1 MLVFTAYSERALL
14 QRGLESGA
22 HGYVLKEAPHD
33 TLLKAIEKVA
43 AGETFVDPALIPSLA
58 TGRDGQEILTQRERE
73 ILQLLADGVERRRRS
88 NSSSPGDGEEPRAP
102 HPGEARGGDPHPG
115 GRHRAARGDNRLSD
129 EHVVAERL
137 LAERAERRRI
147 AEQLHDGPVQH
158 VAALS
163 QMLDAAVA
171 ALEDGDVQMGQRVA
185 ARALAVAR
193 DAAEELRGIVAGLEP
208 ITLHEV
214 GLAAA
219 VREVASRTAG
229 RRGASVEV
237 TIAETELGEG
247 ARSSLFQVIREAL
260 DQAVRRGPP
269 TVVRSRSRVP
279 RRVVSSSW
287 SRTTRLRNAV
297 RP

>member
-1 MLVFTAYSERALL
+1 M
-14 QRGLESGA
+14 
-22 HGYVLKEAPHD
+22 
-33 TLLKAIEKVA
+33 
-43 AGETFVDPALIPSLA
+43 
-58 TGRDGQEILTQRERE
+58 
-73 ILQLLADGVERRRRS
+73 
-88 NSSSPGDGEEPRAP
+88 
-102 HPGEARGGDPHPG
+102 
-115 GRHRAARGDNRLSD
+115 SD

-137 LAERAERRRI
+137 LGERAERRRI

-171 ALEDGDVQMGQRVA
+171 ALEEGEVEAGQRVA

-208 ITLHEV
+208 VTLNEV

-219 VREVASRTAG
+219 VREVADRTAG

-247 ARSSLFQVIREAL
+247 ARSTLFQVIREAL

-269 TVVRSRSRVP
+269 TAVSVSLARTLAGGVEL
-279 RRVVSSSW
+279 VVSDDAAPERRQAVIDGLAERAAELNGTFEARRDGSL
-287 SRTTRLRNAV
+287 TTIRLVVPPSAARL
-297 RP
+297 

>member
-1 MLVFTAYSERALL
+1 M
-14 QRGLESGA
+14 
-22 HGYVLKEAPHD
+22 
-33 TLLKAIEKVA
+33 
-43 AGETFVDPALIPSLA
+43 
-58 TGRDGQEILTQRERE
+58 
-73 ILQLLADGVERRRRS
+73 
-88 NSSSPGDGEEPRAP
+88 
-102 HPGEARGGDPHPG
+102 
-115 GRHRAARGDNRLSD
+115 SD

-137 LAERAERRRI
+137 LGERAERRRI

-171 ALEDGDVQMGQRVA
+171 ALEEGEVEAGQRLA

-208 ITLHEV
+208 VTLNEV

-219 VREVASRTAG
+219 VREVADRTAG

-247 ARSSLFQVIREAL
+247 ARSTLFQVIREAL

-269 TVVRSRSRVP
+269 TAVSVSLARTSAGGVELEVSDDAAPERRQAVIDGLAERAAELNGTFEARRDGSLTTIRLVVPPSAA
-279 RRVVSSSW
+279 
-287 SRTTRLRNAV
+287 RL
-297 RP
+297 

>member
-1 MLVFTAYSERALL
+1 M
-14 QRGLESGA
+14 
-22 HGYVLKEAPHD
+22 
-33 TLLKAIEKVA
+33 
-43 AGETFVDPALIPSLA
+43 
-58 TGRDGQEILTQRERE
+58 
-73 ILQLLADGVERRRRS
+73 
-88 NSSSPGDGEEPRAP
+88 
-102 HPGEARGGDPHPG
+102 
-115 GRHRAARGDNRLSD
+115 SD
-129 EHVVAERL
+129 DHLVAERL

-163 QMLDAAVA
+163 QMLDATVA
-171 ALEDGDVQMGQRVA
+171 ALDDGDVASGSRIA

-208 ITLHEV
+208 VTLNEV

-219 VREVASRTAG
+219 VRELADRTVG

-237 TIAETELGEG
+237 TIDDSELGEG

-269 TVVRSRSRVP
+269 GSVSVSLERTQKGGVELAVSDDGAPERRQAVIDGLAERAAELNGTFEARRDGRWTTIRLVVPPSAA
-279 RRVVSSSW
+279 
-287 SRTTRLRNAV
+287 RL
-297 RP
+297 

>member
-1 MLVFTAYSERALL
+1 M
-14 QRGLESGA
+14 
-22 HGYVLKEAPHD
+22 
-33 TLLKAIEKVA
+33 
-43 AGETFVDPALIPSLA
+43 
-58 TGRDGQEILTQRERE
+58 
-73 ILQLLADGVERRRRS
+73 
-88 NSSSPGDGEEPRAP
+88 
-102 HPGEARGGDPHPG
+102 
-115 GRHRAARGDNRLSD
+115 SD
-129 EHVVAERL
+129 DHLVAERL

-171 ALEDGDVQMGQRVA
+171 ALEDGDVETGQRIA

-208 ITLHEV
+208 VTLNEV

-219 VREVASRTAG
+219 VREVADRTAG
-229 RRGASVEV
+229 RRGVSVDV
-237 TIAETELGEG
+237 AIADTELGEG

-269 TVVRSRSRVP
+269 TSVSVTLDRTATDGVEL
-279 RRVVSSSW
+279 VVSDDAAPE
-287 SRTTRLRNAV
+287 RRQAVIDGLAERAAELNGTFEARRDGPLTTIRLVVPPSAARL
-297 RP
+297 